1 MASISDKITK
11 VKDGSNPNVARVV
24 TPRPANSDTLSVD
37 SLAGWSEDTAMHFMT
52 YRVDSTG
59 KVVPGSQRDWKGM
72 ANKATGQIISL
83 QILNNAIDDGNLVG
97 DIVQAGPT
105 AGWAQDLAE
114 AMLESHNSDG
124 SLKKGAVGAENIAKD
139 SIVAE
144 SIKEKSITAD
154 KIDFT
159 TIPMFS
165 ATPSKWKPLRR
176 TPDNQLMYNKV
187 EYDEVIYDTASMY
200 DPASFTAKIPKD
212 GVYHID
218 ARVAISET
226 GFYSNCTAYAGIFK
240 NDKLVKEST
249 HTRGTDNK
257 LHLPRPSLSVDLLLK
272 KNDVIDIRAFC
283 DDQRTYGGEST
294 ISEFSMRL
302 VGIIQPSRPVNL
314 ARREYK

>member
-37 SLAGWSEDTAMHFMT
+37 SLTGWTEDTAMHFMT
-52 YRVDSTG
+52 YRVDATG

-83 QILNNAIDDGNLVG
+83 QIQNNAIDDGNLVG

-159 TIPMFS
+159 TM
-165 ATPSKWKPLRR
+165 
-176 TPDNQLMYNKV
+176 PDNKYKTTEQDTGQKWIDGRPIYRKV
-187 EYDEVIYDTASMY
+187 V
-200 DPASFTAKIPKD
+200 
-212 GVYHID
+212 
-218 ARVAISET
+218 
-226 GFYSNCTAYAGIFK
+226 
-240 NDKLVKEST
+240 
-249 HTRGTDNK
+249 RGTVNMTGGFNTSN
-257 LHLPRPSLSVDLLLK
+257 LPHGIQGLTSAWELIRYYGNMRLSGSLNNNPIKQALPYIEGTHQSGVTS
-272 KNDVIDIRAFC
+272 IDQTNI
-283 DDQRTYGGEST
+283 T
-294 ISEFSMRL
+294 ISGSYAWGNSEVSIVL
-302 VGIIQPSRPVNL
+302 
-314 ARREYK
+314 EYVK

>member
-37 SLAGWSEDTAMHFMT
+37 SLTGWSEDTAMHFMT

-83 QILNNAIDDGNLVG
+83 QIQNNAIDDGNLVG

-105 AGWAQDLAE
+105 ASWAQDLAE
-114 AMLESHNSDG
+114 AMLESHKSDG

-139 SIVAE
+139 SITAE

-159 TIPMFS
+159 TM
-165 ATPSKWKPLRR
+165 
-176 TPDNQLMYNKV
+176 PDNKYKTTEQDTGQKWIDGRPIYRKV
-187 EYDEVIYDTASMY
+187 V
-200 DPASFTAKIPKD
+200 
-212 GVYHID
+212 
-218 ARVAISET
+218 
-226 GFYSNCTAYAGIFK
+226 
-240 NDKLVKEST
+240 
-249 HTRGTDNK
+249 RGTVNMTGGFNTSN
-257 LHLPRPSLSVDLLLK
+257 LPHGIQGLSNRWELIRYYGNMRLSGSLNNNPIKQALPYIEGTHQSGVTS
-272 KNDVIDIRAFC
+272 IDQTNI
-283 DDQRTYGGEST
+283 T
-294 ISEFSMRL
+294 ISGSYAWGNSEVSIVL
-302 VGIIQPSRPVNL
+302 
-314 ARREYK
+314 EYVK

>member
-37 SLAGWSEDTAMHFMT
+37 SLTGWTEDTAVHFMT

-83 QILNNAIDDGNLVG
+83 QIQNNAIDDGNLVG

-105 AGWAQDLAE
+105 ASWAQDLAE
-114 AMLESHNSDG
+114 AMLESHKSDG

-139 SIVAE
+139 SITAE

-159 TIPMFS
+159 TM
-165 ATPSKWKPLRR
+165 
-176 TPDNQLMYNKV
+176 PDNKYKTTEQDTGQKWIDGRPIYRKV
-187 EYDEVIYDTASMY
+187 V
-200 DPASFTAKIPKD
+200 
-212 GVYHID
+212 
-218 ARVAISET
+218 
-226 GFYSNCTAYAGIFK
+226 
-240 NDKLVKEST
+240 
-249 HTRGTDNK
+249 RGTVNMTGGFNTSN
-257 LHLPRPSLSVDLLLK
+257 LPHGIQGLSNRWELIRYYGNMRLSGSLNNNPIKQALPYIEGTHQSGVTS
-272 KNDVIDIRAFC
+272 IDQTNI
-283 DDQRTYGGEST
+283 T
-294 ISEFSMRL
+294 ISGSYAWGNSEVSIVL
-302 VGIIQPSRPVNL
+302 
-314 ARREYK
+314 EYVK

>member
-37 SLAGWSEDTAMHFMT
+37 SLTGWTEDTAVHFMT

-83 QILNNAIDDGNLVG
+83 QIQNNAIDDGNLVG

-105 AGWAQDLAE
+105 AAWAQDLAE

-124 SLKKGAVGAENIAKD
+124 SLKKGAVGADNIAKD

-165 ATPSKWKPLRR
+165 ATTSKWEVLPQ
-176 TPDNQLMYNKV
+176 NQHTIVK
-187 EYDEVIYDTASMY
+187 YDSVVYDTAKMY
-200 DPASFTAKIPKD
+200 DTKTFTAKVPKD

-218 ARVAISET
+218 ARTGIAKT
-226 GFYSNCTAYAGIFK
+226 GFFSGYTEYITIFK
-240 NDKLVKEST
+240 NGTMIKESNR
-249 HTRGTDNK
+249 TRGTDNDR
-257 LHLPRPSLSVDLLLK
+257 HLPRPSLSVDLLLK
-272 KNDVIDIRAFC
+272 KNDEINIRAFC
-283 DDQRTYGGEST
+283 SDQRNYGGDST

-302 VGIIQPSRPVNL
+302 VGII
-314 ARREYK
+314 